1 MTSTFRRIS
10 MIERMFRLHVNGTTV
25 RTELIAGATTFLSMS
40 YIIFLQ
46 PALLS
51 QAGMD
56 FGSVMMATC
65 ISSAI
70 ACLIMAFAANYPIA
84 LAPGMGE
91 NFYFVFAV
99 VLGMGIPWQAALGA
113 VFISGILFL
122 ILTLLRVREMVID
135 AVPENLKHA
144 IPAAIGLLI
153 TYIGLI
159 QAGIIVKDPGGYLM
173 LGDLHASPTL
183 LALGG
188 LVITLFLMVR
198 RIRGAML
205 LGILATAVIGLLA
218 GVIHYQ
224 GIFSAPPSIMPTFLK
239 LDIAGAFSLSMVTV
253 IIIFLFM
260 DMFDTIGT
268 FIGVGQ
274 ATGLMKEDGSMPR
287 IQQALMADSIG
298 TVAGSLFGTS
308 TVTSYIESTTGVR
321 EGGRTGLT
329 AVTVAA
335 LFLAAVFF
343 SPVVA
348 MIGSGYAVNDPDGAL
363 LYTLYPVTAP
373 ALILVGSFMA
383 RSLSRCKWD
392 DLTEASPAFMTIVV
406 MMVTNISHGLAAGFI
421 LYPLMKLL
429 AGRPREV
436 SWLMYMVA
444 AAFLARYVWL
454 GG

>member
-1 MTSTFRRIS
+1 MF
-10 MIERMFRLHVNGTTV
+10 ERMFRLQENGTTI
-25 RTELIAGATTFLSMS
+25 RTEMVAGATTFLSMS

-51 QAGMD
+51 IAGMD
-56 FGSVMMATC
+56 FGAVMMATC

-99 VLGMGIPWQAALGA
+99 VIGMGIPWQTALGA
-113 VFISGILFL
+113 VCISGVLFL
-122 ILTLLRVREMVID
+122 ILTLLRVREAIID
-135 AVPENLKHA
+135 AVPDNLKHA

-153 TYIGLI
+153 TYIGLT
-159 QAGIIVKDPGGYLM
+159 QAGIVVKDTGDGFLA
-173 LGDLHASPTL
+173 LGDLHSPPVL
-183 LALGG
+183 LALAG

-205 LGILATAVIGLLA
+205 LGILATAVIGLA
-218 GVIHYQ
+218 TGVIHFQ
-224 GIFSAPPSIMPTFLK
+224 GIFSAPPSISPTFLK
-239 LDIAGAFSLSMVTV
+239 LDIGGALGLGFATV
-253 IIIFLFM
+253 LAVFLLM

-274 ATGLMKEDGSMPR
+274 ATGMMKNGTLPR
-287 IQQALMADSIG
+287 ARQALLADAAG
-298 TVAGSLFGTS
+298 TIVGALLGTS

-329 AVTVAA
+329 AVTVAM
-335 LFLAAVFF
+335 LFLAAMFF
-343 SPVVA
+343 SPIVA
-348 MIGSGYAVNDPDGAL
+348 MIGAGYAVTGPDGAL

-383 RSLSRCKWD
+383 RSLSQCRWD
-392 DLTEASPAFMTIVV
+392 DLTEAASAFMTIVV

-429 AGRPREV
+429 AGRPRDV
-436 SWLMYMVA
+436 SWLMYVVA
-444 AAFLARYVWL
+444 AVFLARYVWI